1 MKKLFLVLGLV
12 VILTIV
18 AFAIPQAGRKR
29 MRILNRISDKTYI
42 AEELIYTY
50 FQGYVEVNGIRF
62 NLTQEQKDSL
72 KAKYNE
78 VIHYLQDSIP
88 YDSLF
93 APE

>member
-29 MRILNRISDKTYI
+29 MRILNRIGDKTRL
-42 AEELIYTY
+42 AEQLIYTY
-50 FQGYVEVNGIRF
+50 FKRTIEIDGIQIT
-62 NLTQEQKDSL
+62 LTTEQKDSL
-72 KAKYNE
+72 KAKYNR

-93 APE
+93 AP

>member
-12 VILTIV
+12 AILTIV
-18 AFAIPQAGRKR
+18 AFAIPQAGKKR
-29 MRILNRISDKTYI
+29 MRILNRIQDKTRM
-42 AEELIYTY
+42 AQELIYTY
-50 FQGYVEVNGIRF
+50 YKGTIEIDGIEIT
-62 NLTQEQKDSL
+62 LTQEQKDNL
-72 KAKYNE
+72 KARYNE

>member
-12 VILTIV
+12 AILTMV
-18 AFAIPQAGRKR
+18 AFAIPQAGKRR
-29 MRILNRISDKTYI
+29 MRILNRISNKTRS

-50 FQGYVEVNGIRF
+50 FKGTIEVNDVKI

-72 KAKYNE
+72 KAKYNR

-88 YDSLF
+88 YDSLL
-93 APE
+93 AP

>member
-12 VILTIV
+12 VILTML
-18 AFAIPQAGRKR
+18 AFAIPQAGKKR
-29 MRILNRISDKTYI
+29 MRILNRIGDKTRL

-50 FQGYVEVNGIRF
+50 FKGYVEINGIRIYF
-62 NLTQEQKDSL
+62 TTEQKDSL
-72 KAKYNE
+72 KARYNR
-78 VIHYLQDSIP
+78 IIYCLRDSIP